1 MQLKI
6 FLEVNKLAELTIEQ
20 LIKIILGLLVVVA
33 VIIGLY
39 FAFKNQIIDF
49 FQNLPGGEETAK
61 LFLSLL
67 N

>member
-1 MQLKI
+1 
-6 FLEVNKLAELTIEQ
+6 LAELTIEQ